1 MDRAS
6 RLRMGYTEMLLRTY
20 SRRLADPP
28 AVLAAF
34 AAQLADPRRAQEE
47 TLRAILARHAD
58 SEYGRR
64 HGFAEL
70 RGYDDYRARVPVV
83 GYEDLRPHVERML
96 AGEADVLVRGAV
108 SYFSTT
114 SGSTAAPKFIPG
126 TQHTITAGC
135 EGILARNAYL
145 CRDHP
150 QALAGRPLF
159 VVGNMAE
166 GRTSTGVTFGA
177 MTGFG
182 YQLAHIGFSAA
193 PFPHAMFSIKDHAAR
208 YYCILRLA
216 LAAADLSLISVY
228 NPSTLLLLIETAEQR
243 WDELMDDLA
252 AGTLA
257 VEAALSDE
265 LREELRPLL
274 AADPGRARE
283 LRPWRD
289 AGPTAWWPSLALLL
303 AWKGGTLGFYLNELK
318 EHLGALPVRDLGIV
332 ASEAMVTIPVDD
344 TTPGGVLL
352 PGSGFFEF
360 VPHEAGRDQAGP
372 EEARGAWELEPGRA
386 YRLLLTTHGGLYRY
400 DIEDV
405 VRVERFEGRMPVLSF
420 LQRAGRVHS
429 FTGEKLTEHQ
439 VTLAVGAA
447 AAATG
452 LHLSGFT
459 AVPYFKLPPFYE
471 VRAELARPADEAQCR
486 DFARQIDAQ
495 MAAVNVEYA
504 SKRDSGRLGRAT
516 LALVAPGSFERLR
529 HRNVTQDAQY
539 KQIHLMTGPEQANEL
554 EVTCRL

>member
-20 SRRLADPP
+20 SRRMADPA
-28 AVLAAF
+28 AVRAAF
-34 AAQLADPRRAQEE
+34 EAQLADPRRTQED

-64 HGFAEL
+64 HGFAGL
-70 RGYDDYRARVPVV
+70 DGYDDYRARVPVV
-83 GYEDLRPHVERML
+83 GYEELRPYVERML
-96 AGEADVLVRGAV
+96 AGEADVLLRGGA

-150 QALAGRPLF
+150 RALAGRPLF

-166 GRTSTGVTFGA
+166 GRTRSGVTFGA

-193 PFPHAMFSIKDHAAR
+193 PFPHGVFGIKDHAAR

-228 NPSTLLLLIETAEQR
+228 NPSTLLLLIETAVRR
-243 WDELMDDLA
+243 WDELLDDIA
-252 AGTLA
+252 AGALA
-257 VEAALSDE
+257 VESALPDE

-274 AADPGRARE
+274 APDPERARG
-283 LRPWRD
+283 LRGLRH
-289 AGPTAWWPSLALLL
+289 AGPAAWWPSLSLLL
-303 AWKGGTLGFYLNELK
+303 AWKGGTLGFYLAELK
-318 EHLGALPVRDLGIV
+318 RHIGELPVRDLGIV

-344 TTPGGVLL
+344 VTPGGVLL

-360 VPHEAGRDQAGP
+360 VPHEAGP
-372 EEARGAWELEPGRA
+372 EPARGAWELEPGGV

-400 DIEDV
+400 DIGDV

-420 LQRAGRVHS
+420 LHRAGRVHS
-429 FTGEKLTEHQ
+429 FTGEKLTEHH

-447 AAATG
+447 AAAAG
-452 LHLSGFT
+452 LRLSGFT
-459 AVPYFKLPPFYE
+459 AVPRFELPPFYE
-471 VRAELARPADEAQCR
+471 LHAELAGPADAPRCR
-486 DFARQIDAQ
+486 HFAGQLDAEL
-495 MAAVNVEYA
+495 AAVNVEYA
-504 SKRDSGRLGRAT
+504 SKRESGRLGRAT
-516 LALVAPGSFERLR
+516 VALVAAGSFERLR
-529 HRNVTQDAQY
+529 RRRGAQDAQY
-539 KQIHLMTGPEQANEL
+539 KQVHLTSDPDQAQDL
-554 EVTCRL
+554 EVTWRV